1 MRETFPM
8 VPATQ
13 SALVLMIP
21 LAFVLVGIVGFFL
34 YFFWTARHTD
44 FIVDRDE
51 IVVTGFLYGRT
62 IPMSDVLADSIRIE
76 NINKTSPYELKR
88 RTNGV
93 GLPGYKA
100 GWFRMANSEKALA
113 YVTVKDRVV
122 VVPTTAGYTLLA
134 SVDNPEAFVAK
145 IRDMARVGG

>member
-13 SALVLMIP
+13 STLLLMIP
-21 LAFVLVGIVGFFL
+21 LAFVLVGAVGIFL

-44 FIVDRDE
+44 IIVDRDE
-51 IVVTGFLYGRT
+51 IVVTGFFYGRT
-62 IPMSDVLADSIRIE
+62 IPMPNVIADAIRIE
-76 NINKTSPYELKR
+76 NIDKASPYRLTR

-100 GWFRMANSEKALA
+100 GWFRMANGEKALV

-134 SVDNPEAFVAK
+134 SVENPDAFVAK
-145 IRDMARVGG
+145 IRDMAGVGG

>member
-13 SALVLMIP
+13 STLLIMIP
-21 LAFVLVGIVGFFL
+21 LAFVLVGAVGIFL

-51 IVVTGFLYGRT
+51 IVITGFFYGRT
-62 IPMSDVLADSIRIE
+62 IPMSDIVSDSIRIE
-76 NINKTSPYELKR
+76 NIDKASPYKLTR

-100 GWFRMANSEKALA
+100 GWFRMANGEKALA
-113 YVTVKDRVV
+113 YITVKDRVV
-122 VVPTTAGYTLLA
+122 VIPTTVGYTLLA
-134 SVDNPEAFVAK
+134 SVENPDVFVAK
-145 IRDMARVGG
+145 IRDMAGLGG